1 MAFVIISKVSF
12 KFTLNFLTFK
22 IFGSKIAERK
32 HLWYNNAEH
41 ITMWYNNAEHNAEHI
56 MCIWSCSR
64 MLWQNAFA
72 SKNLAT

>member
-41 ITMWYNNAEHNAEHI
+41 ITMWYNNAEHNAQSTLCAYGVALECYGKTLLQAKI
-56 MCIWSCSR
+56 
-64 MLWQNAFA
+64 
-72 SKNLAT
+72 